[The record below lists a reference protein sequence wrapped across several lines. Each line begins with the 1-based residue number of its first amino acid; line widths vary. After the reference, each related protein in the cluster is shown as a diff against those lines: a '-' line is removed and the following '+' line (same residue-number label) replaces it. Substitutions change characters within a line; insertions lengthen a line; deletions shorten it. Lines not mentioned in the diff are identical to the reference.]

1 MLPGLPPI
9 PLTPGDN
16 RFPALLLLLG
26 SSGFCLPQDLIS
38 SLWLGSC
45 FVRAL
50 TPLPLTGLLLHAP
63 RSWKL
68 HLSSLLQPGTF
79 FPSQPCPEDIN
90 AAGTEPRTGPALAP
104 GMAWR
109 DLLEESLCSL
119 LSVLLRRL
127 KQERHRLRRLRGQPE
142 L

>member
-1 MLPGLPPI
+1 MARKLLCEGAHPSASH
-9 PLTPGDN
+9 
-16 RFPALLLLLG
+16 RFAP
-26 SSGFCLPQDLIS
+26 SCSTFMETSWVSS
-38 SLWLGSC
+38 SL
-45 FVRAL
+45 
-50 TPLPLTGLLLHAP
+50 
-63 RSWKL
+63 
-68 HLSSLLQPGTF
+68 LSSLLQPGTF

-90 AAGTEPRTGPALAP
+90 ATGTEPRTGPALAP

-119 LSVLLRRL
+119 PSVLLRRL